1 MDLRVQGSSV
11 LSSFQGQERLFL
23 CGLATQKSPLLYKNK
38 WTCSAVSA
46 YYIKSWPS
54 AYHYVTQQRIRR
66 IMTNA
71 LAWNYVPAKS
81 HVPPQLATVSC
92 SVSSP
97 AQWQTLLILP
107 PLLLFGSFRGFF
119 LGRLCSRVCQC
130 ELAHF
135 GRFIYFF
142 CHSRMQ
148 SSFFY
153 NPFNKMI
160 LSPCVSCQKLPGQNG
175 AISAHKVTS

>member
-1 MDLRVQGSSV
+1 M
-11 LSSFQGQERLFL
+11 
-23 CGLATQKSPLLYKNK
+23 
-38 WTCSAVSA
+38 SA

-54 AYHYVTQQRIRR
+54 AYHYVTQQRIRG

-107 PLLLFGSFRGFF
+107 PCSSLARFVASFWGGCVHACVSVNLHILADLF
-119 LGRLCSRVCQC
+119 
-130 ELAHF
+130 
-135 GRFIYFF
+135 IFF

-153 NPFNKMI
+153 NPFNEMI